1 MLRELIVENLG
12 VIQRAELEL
21 GPGTSAVTGE
31 TGAGK
36 TLLVSAMGLVMGQRA
51 DSSLIRS
58 GAAQARVEA
67 LFRLPPA
74 HPLVEELRERDLLE
88 AGETDLVITRTV
100 SEGGG
105 KVRINGRLSNVTS
118 LAELATSLVEIAG
131 QHDQQTLNS
140 RSRQRA
146 LLDAYAGPE
155 TVELAR
161 SVAES
166 VRAANE
172 ASGLAERLLAG
183 QRERERELDVLRYE
197 IEEISSVMPEAGE
210 SEILRSDAERLEHAE
225 AIAAAIEEASTRLDA
240 EGGAADLVRAAAGA
254 LGRVSTT
261 DAVLDELRARL
272 DALALELD
280 DVSSEMAARRPS
292 TDPANLAA
300 IRDRLGALSRLQRK
314 YGEDDAT
321 VLTYLQRAGERIDE
335 LEGPALDVEQ
345 ARSEAEALTARALE
359 FARRLS
365 ELRAEA
371 APRLADEVSG
381 TLASLAMEGTAL
393 QVVLS
398 PADLHEGGLDIV
410 ELRISSPGHDA
421 RPIARIAS
429 GGELSRIALALRLAA
444 GAGSDPASTMIFD
457 EVDAG
462 VGGEAARAVG
472 ERLADLASSTG
483 VQVLVVTHL
492 PQVAAFADRHHRV
505 RKDVVEGATTATV
518 ETLEGG
524 ARVEELS
531 RMLAGLPDS
540 ERAREHAQELLEMA
554 AGS

>member
-21 GPGTSAVTGE
+21 GPGTTALTGE

-36 TLLVSAMGLVMGQRA
+36 TLLVSAMGLVMGRRA
-51 DSSLIRS
+51 DSTLIRS
-58 GAAQARVEA
+58 GATQARVEA
-67 LFRLPPA
+67 LFRLGPG
-74 HPLVEELRERDLLE
+74 HPLVPVLRNRDLLQP
-88 AGETDLVITRTV
+88 GETDLVVTRTV

-105 KVRINGRLSNVTS
+105 KVRINGRLSNVTL
-118 LAELATSLVEIAG
+118 LAELAAPLVEIAG

-140 RSRQRA
+140 RSRRRA
-146 LLDAYAGPE
+146 LLDAYAGE
-155 TVELAR
+155 EAVALAR

-166 VRAANE
+166 VRAAGAARE
-172 ASGLAERLLAG
+172 RAEQLSAG

-197 IEEISSVMPEAGE
+197 IDEISAVMPEPEE
-210 SEILRSDAERLEHAE
+210 SERLRSEAERLEHGE
-225 AIAAAIEEASTRLDA
+225 AIASALEEASTRLDA
-240 EGGAADLVRAAAGA
+240 EDGAADQVRAAAGA
-254 LGRVSTT
+254 LGRVAAT
-261 DAVLDELRARL
+261 DAVLDALRTRL

-280 DVSSEMAARRPS
+280 DVSSEMATRRRPA
-292 TDPANLAA
+292 DPADLEA
-300 IRDRLGALSRLQRK
+300 IRDRLGALSRLHRK
-314 YGEDDAT
+314 YGDDDAA
-321 VLTYLQRAGERIDE
+321 VLAYLQRARARIHE

-345 ARSEAEALTARALE
+345 AHAEAEALAARALE
-359 FARRLS
+359 LARRLS
-365 ELRAEA
+365 ELRSAA
-371 APRLADEVSG
+371 APRLGREVSD
-381 TLASLAMEGTAL
+381 TLASLAMEGTTL
-393 QVVLS
+393 EVSVS
-398 PADLHEGGLDIV
+398 PAELHEGGLDAV
-410 ELRISSPGHDA
+410 ELRISSPGHEP
-421 RPIARIAS
+421 RPISKIAS

-472 ERLADLASSTG
+472 ERLADLARETG

-505 RKDVVEGATTATV
+505 RKDVSDGATTATV
-518 ETLEGG
+518 EALEGRE
-524 ARVEELS
+524 RVEELS

-554 AGS
+554 SGS